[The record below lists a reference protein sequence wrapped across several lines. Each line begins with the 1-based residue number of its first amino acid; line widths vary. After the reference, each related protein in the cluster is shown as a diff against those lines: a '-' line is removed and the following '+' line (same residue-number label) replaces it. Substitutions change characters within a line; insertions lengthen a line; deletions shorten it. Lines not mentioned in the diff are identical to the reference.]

1 MCAALYQSPLNEP
14 AYASWSAA
22 PRPAA
27 CAGVPR
33 ASLENWHNEL
43 PDEWQAQVV
52 APVRFEIAQEHD
64 VLADRVDGW
73 DAAQQ
78 PCYLAQRYVLTE
90 LRTDDDES
98 FYEAPIYIET
108 LTAWRLQDDRWL
120 HLHRTIS
127 DCDRGVVQRSLS
139 LSHAR
144 PR

>member
-1 MCAALYQSPLNEP
+1 MRAALYQPPPNETDH
-14 AYASWSAA
+14 ASWNAA
-22 PRPAA
+22 PRPPS

-43 PDEWQAQVV
+43 PAEWQAQVV

-98 FYEAPIYIET
+98 FYEAPVYIET
-108 LTAWRLQDDRWL
+108 LTAWRLQDNRWL
-120 HLHRTIS
+120 HLHQTIS
-127 DCDRGVVQRSLS
+127 DCDRGVARRSLS